1 MRRPRSSRILP
12 LVLLVLVS
20 ACRRPSRDA
29 EQDAGTPRGP
39 VATLTL
45 KGSDTL
51 VILGQRW
58 AEQYMKA
65 HPGARIQVNGGGS
78 GTGIAALLNGT
89 TDIAMASRAL
99 QDTER
104 ERMRQKH
111 PEGPVE
117 VPVALDG
124 IAFYVHADNPVDT
137 LTLAQLKAIY
147 QGDLTRWTDV
157 GGPDR
162 PITVYSR
169 ESSSGTYA
177 FVKER
182 VLQGQDF
189 TERAQTLAGTAAVV
203 NAVSLDPN
211 GLGFGGAAY
220 LRGVKPLK
228 VGAEPATAVH
238 LSADSLRTGAYPLAR
253 TLSFVLSRPPTGL
266 ARNYIDHALTPE
278 GQRTVIDTGYFP
290 VK

>member
-1 MRRPRSSRILP
+1 
-12 LVLLVLVS
+12 
-20 ACRRPSRDA
+20 
-29 EQDAGTPRGP
+29 
-39 VATLTL
+39 
-45 KGSDTL
+45 
-51 VILGQRW
+51 
-58 AEQYMKA
+58 
-65 HPGARIQVNGGGS
+65 
-78 GTGIAALLNGT
+78 
-89 TDIAMASRAL
+89 MASRAL

-147 QGDLTRWTDV
+147 QGDLTRWKDV

-238 LSADSLRTGAYPLAR
+238 LSADSLRTGAYPLSR

-266 ARNYIDHALTPE
+266 ARDFIDQALTPE